1 MEIYERLFI
10 TMDEKGIM
18 QRDIFENV
26 EGATK
31 STVSSWKTRR
41 TDPPAKMIVPICNII
56 GVSVEYLL
64 TGETSKKSSS
74 CFPKNDISESDMQL
88 LELFHKLPGEKQ
100 SEIKGEIKGML
111 RVLEVGGMKSEA
123 I

>member
-10 TMDEKGIM
+10 TMDEKGIL

-41 TDPPAKMIVPICNII
+41 IDPPAKMLIPICKVL
-56 GVSVEYLL
+56 GVSLEYLL
-64 TGETSKKSSS
+64 TGENSKQSTL
-74 CFPKNDISESDMQL
+74 CFPKNTVDESDNQL
-88 LELFHKLPGEKQ
+88 LEMFHKLPADKQ

-111 RVLEVGGMKSEA
+111 RVLEAGVKSEA
-123 I
+123 V